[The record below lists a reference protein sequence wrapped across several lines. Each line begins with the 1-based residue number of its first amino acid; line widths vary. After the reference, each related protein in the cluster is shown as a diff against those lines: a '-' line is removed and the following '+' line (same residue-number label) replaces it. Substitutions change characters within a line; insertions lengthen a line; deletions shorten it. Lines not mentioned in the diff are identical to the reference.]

1 MEQRR
6 SPPGGGD
13 PAVMA
18 EYFETMRHFLETQE
32 RVIATYLGADASG
45 VARALPRPR
54 SQQALPLPRY
64 PEPAVASPVMA
75 AEPSIAAPQPAP
87 QAAPSS
93 GAAATNGSH
102 DAHALNGM
110 NGVNGAHG
118 VIAVNGSAKEKA
130 GGSLDRGKLTDMLL
144 GIIEEK
150 TGYPRDMVGLDQSLE
165 SDLGIDSIK
174 RIEVVGAMLQALP
187 AHYREALSASR
198 SKLNTQPTLEG
209 ILGMVSAVSAEGAAS
224 VPFEVA
230 GTDQNEA
237 AQRLPSRH
245 VIAAEAEP
253 IDASALRRITS
264 GHFLITE
271 DGLGLA
277 TEVASLLMD
286 RGCTSTLIGGEAL
299 AGEDKL
305 SAWIAG
311 PGAGLGAIAGV
322 VHLAAAGSSW
332 EAADAPLAT
341 WRAQLFR
348 HEKSLFLLLRAFS
361 AQLVDDAHVV
371 SLSTLGGCFGRDA
384 RAGLGLSV
392 QGGAVGLLKSL
403 REERPTLRVKAI
415 DVEPAAAPARVAAEV
430 LAELEL
436 VGGRQ
441 EVGYPHGA
449 RTVFRTVAAPEAAAA
464 HHDLDGLVVLAT
476 GGARGITAETLREL
490 ARPGNV
496 LILTGRSPLLDEP
509 AALAACIGAEQV
521 RQHFI
526 AQVRGG
532 ETKLTPA
539 EIQRKT
545 AAVLAVREM
554 RANLDDFRARGAT
567 AEYHVVDVLDECA
580 LANLIADLGKRHA
593 PINGVVHGAGVIEDK
608 LLADKTSESWSRVV
622 ETKVLGLLLLQ
633 RRLKAESLR
642 FVSVFSSVAGRFG
655 NSGQSDYATA
665 NELMNRLCCQLRDQW
680 QGRVEVSALCW
691 GPWGP
696 TAFGAGMVTAETEA
710 KFAAKGV
717 TLVDAATGRR
727 LFADAVARAP
737 GGPVEIVCGAGP
749 WEAHEAEAGAIEHAA
764 PLALADLL
772 GPIIGPA
779 AVRTLPTG
787 EQLLSVRID
796 ERHAYLRQHRIDGVP
811 VLPAAAAMA
820 IMGDAARTLWPG
832 WKVVEARDF
841 QLIKGVEMKDPSRT
855 LQVLI
860 QPPPYGSS
868 EGFEVTAT
876 IRTDLGAGR
885 AIVHYRAVV
894 RLEQQV
900 NGEFARSPALHAAK
914 SLSVASAY
922 DEMLF
927 HGPCFQVIEA
937 IDGLSE
943 RGSVAQVRPSRP
955 TEWLTGVSAAHD
967 AWTFDPAL
975 VDAAAQMALLW
986 ARSLR
991 GESCL
996 PARFGRVVRL
1006 REQLPPRMTMEFELI
1021 PVADASIVRANVYFL
1036 DAAGRAVLLIEEM
1049 ECIASAALN
1058 RLGGT
1063 AEKRAVALQA

>member
-1 MEQRR
+1 
-6 SPPGGGD
+6 
-13 PAVMA
+13 
-18 EYFETMRHFLETQE
+18 
-32 RVIATYLGADASG
+32 
-45 VARALPRPR
+45 
-54 SQQALPLPRY
+54 
-64 PEPAVASPVMA
+64 
-75 AEPSIAAPQPAP
+75 
-87 QAAPSS
+87 
-93 GAAATNGSH
+93 
-102 DAHALNGM
+102 
-110 NGVNGAHG
+110 
-118 VIAVNGSAKEKA
+118 
-130 GGSLDRGKLTDMLL
+130 
-144 GIIEEK
+144 
-150 TGYPRDMVGLDQSLE
+150 
-165 SDLGIDSIK
+165 
-174 RIEVVGAMLQALP
+174 
-187 AHYREALSASR
+187 
-198 SKLNTQPTLEG
+198 
-209 ILGMVSAVSAEGAAS
+209 
-224 VPFEVA
+224 
-230 GTDQNEA
+230 
-237 AQRLPSRH
+237 
-245 VIAAEAEP
+245 
-253 IDASALRRITS
+253 
-264 GHFLITE
+264 
-271 DGLGLA
+271 
-277 TEVASLLMD
+277 
-286 RGCTSTLIGGEAL
+286 
-299 AGEDKL
+299 
-305 SAWIAG
+305 
-311 PGAGLGAIAGV
+311 
-322 VHLAAAGSSW
+322 
-332 EAADAPLAT
+332 
-341 WRAQLFR
+341 
-348 HEKSLFLLLRAFS
+348 
-361 AQLVDDAHVV
+361 
-371 SLSTLGGCFGRDA
+371 
-384 RAGLGLSV
+384 
-392 QGGAVGLLKSL
+392 
-403 REERPTLRVKAI
+403 
-415 DVEPAAAPARVAAEV
+415 
-430 LAELEL
+430 
-436 VGGRQ
+436 
-441 EVGYPHGA
+441 
-449 RTVFRTVAAPEAAAA
+449 
-464 HHDLDGLVVLAT
+464 
-476 GGARGITAETLREL
+476 
-490 ARPGNV
+490 
-496 LILTGRSPLLDEP
+496 
-509 AALAACIGAEQV
+509 
-521 RQHFI
+521 
-526 AQVRGG
+526 
-532 ETKLTPA
+532 
-539 EIQRKT
+539 
-545 AAVLAVREM
+545 
-554 RANLDDFRARGAT
+554 
-567 AEYHVVDVLDECA
+567 
-580 LANLIADLGKRHA
+580 
-593 PINGVVHGAGVIEDK
+593 
-608 LLADKTSESWSRVV
+608 
-622 ETKVLGLLLLQ
+622 
-633 RRLKAESLR
+633 
-642 FVSVFSSVAGRFG
+642 
-655 NSGQSDYATA
+655 
-665 NELMNRLCCQLRDQW
+665 MNRLCCQLRDQW

-710 KFAAKGV
+710 KFATKGV